1 MKEMTLKIIAVL
13 FVCIAMTAFSA
24 CSDKGDETGIS
35 LEAAES
41 ILTEYLSDKG
51 FGEKDFL
58 SESNIMV
65 IDGEKVYAFSWRTKE
80 GENADRLSGMY
91 AVSFDGKSFYEYQS
105 ARNEWIKDMNASD
118 E

>member
-1 MKEMTLKIIAVL
+1 MKVTTLKIIAVL
-13 FVCIAMTAFSA
+13 LVCIAVTAFSS
-24 CSDKGDETGIS
+24 CGDNGKEAGIS
-35 LEAAES
+35 VEAAES
-41 ILTEYLSDKG
+41 LLTEYLSDKG

-58 SESNIMV
+58 SESHIMD
-65 IDGEKVYAFSWRTKE
+65 IDGENVYAFSWRTQE

-105 ARNEWIKDMNASD
+105 ARDEWIKDMNASD

>member
-1 MKEMTLKIIAVL
+1 MKGTTLKIIAVL
-13 FVCIAMTAFSA
+13 LVCVAMAAFSA
-24 CSDKGDETGIS
+24 CSDKGNETGIS
-35 LEAAES
+35 EEAAES
-41 ILTEYLSDKG
+41 ILTEYLSGKG

-58 SESNIMV
+58 SESHVMA
-65 IDGEKVYAFSWRTKE
+65 IDGENVYAFSWRTQE

-105 ARNEWIKDMNASD
+105 ARDEWIKDMNASD

>member
-1 MKEMTLKIIAVL
+1 MKGTTLKIIAVL
-13 FVCIAMTAFSA
+13 LVCIAMTAFSA
-24 CSDKGDETGIS
+24 CSDKGREAGIS
-35 LEAAES
+35 VEAAES

-58 SESNIMV
+58 SESHIMV
-65 IDGEKVYAFSWRTKE
+65 IDGENVYAFSWRTQE

-105 ARNEWIKDMNASD
+105 ARGEWIKDMNTSD

>member
-1 MKEMTLKIIAVL
+1 MKVKTLKIIAVL
-13 FVCIAMTAFSA
+13 LVCIAVTAFSS
-24 CSDKGDETGIS
+24 CGNNGNETGIS
-35 LEAAES
+35 VETAES
-41 ILTEYLSDKG
+41 LLTEYLSDKG

-58 SESNIMV
+58 SESHIMD
-65 IDGEKVYAFSWRTKE
+65 IDGENVYAFSWRTKE

-105 ARNEWIKDMNASD
+105 ARDEWIKDMNTSD

>member
-1 MKEMTLKIIAVL
+1 MKGTTLKILAVL
-13 FVCIAMTAFSA
+13 WVCIAMAAFSA
-24 CSDKGDETGIS
+24 CSDKGGDTGIS
-35 LEAAES
+35 VEAAES

-58 SESNIMV
+58 SESNVMV
-65 IDGEKVYAFSWRTKE
+65 IEGEKVYAFSWRTKE
-80 GENADRLSGMY
+80 GENADKLSGMY

-105 ARNEWIKDMNASD
+105 ARGEWIKDMNVSD